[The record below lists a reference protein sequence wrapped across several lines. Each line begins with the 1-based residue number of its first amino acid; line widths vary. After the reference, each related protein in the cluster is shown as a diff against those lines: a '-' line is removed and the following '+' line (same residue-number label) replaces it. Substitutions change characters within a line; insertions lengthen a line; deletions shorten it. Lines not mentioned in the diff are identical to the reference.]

1 MHTINIDNNIER
13 YRVTL
18 NLESHIDANSTVI
31 APYYN
36 DPRIQQIENTIEEI
50 YPYNEMFKPAQ
61 KYVTN
66 NIAVS
71 TEDDVIKHF
80 KDSPE
85 KYFIVGSTDSKFSLL
100 DLSFTMERA
109 MNLDK
114 ENRGDT
120 IKTLIR
126 NPKVDE
132 LRETISKTFGIENVN
147 ATIELQNTEET
158 ISIDAVTP
166 TKEIRYGKRI
176 EISGTNVVGMI
187 LLDTDVRK
195 EYVLYLDTPNPIFYV
210 DNPDNITRFKY
221 MRNNIDEKVKPTLN
235 YYSDTIDEPKVLSEV
250 FINRG
255 INNAFEPIKKLKN
268 IKDLNELTKTG
279 FGYYKINTRGYNFK
293 DK

>member
-1 MHTINIDNNIER
+1 MYTINIDNNIEK

-18 NLESHIDANSTVI
+18 NLESHIDANGTVI
-31 APYYN
+31 LPYYN
-36 DPRIQQIENTIEEI
+36 DPMIQQIESTIEEV
-50 YPYNEMFKPAQ
+50 YPYNEMFKPAE
-61 KYVTN
+61 KYITN
-66 NIAVS
+66 DVIIS
-71 TEDDVIKHF
+71 TEDEVIKHF
-80 KDSPE
+80 KESSE

-109 MNLDK
+109 MNLDI
-114 ENRGDT
+114 ENRGRLS
-120 IKTLIR
+120 KTLVR
-126 NPKVDE
+126 NPRIDE
-132 LRETISKTFGIENVN
+132 LVDIISRTNGVENNSVRL
-147 ATIELQNTEET
+147 ELQNTEET